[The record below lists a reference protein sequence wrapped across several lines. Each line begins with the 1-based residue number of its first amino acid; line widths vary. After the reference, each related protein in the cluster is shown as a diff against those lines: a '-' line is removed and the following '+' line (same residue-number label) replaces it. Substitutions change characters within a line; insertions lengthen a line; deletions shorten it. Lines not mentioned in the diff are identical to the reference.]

1 MATKRAGINAKPT
14 TEIKISES
22 QFSSTISIA
31 GEIIQVDSPPLLK
44 KLAEAAI
51 FLAQGQGPTPV
62 TARKRAK
69 HMRTWAKVLKSEVDG
84 DLITGQLIVRQKNS
98 LILDVDGIEATCPL
112 ILLESDEVNQTEKIL
127 ALRVVYTDPATNS
140 MVLGS
145 GKMAKS
151 DLDSLSVLLDMK
163 AVLAESKTKKKK
175 P

>member
-1 MATKRAGINAKPT
+1 
-14 TEIKISES
+14 
-22 QFSSTISIA
+22 
-31 GEIIQVDSPPLLK
+31 
-44 KLAEAAI
+44 
-51 FLAQGQGPTPV
+51 
-62 TARKRAK
+62 
-69 HMRTWAKVLKSEVDG
+69 
-84 DLITGQLIVRQKNS
+84 
-98 LILDVDGIEATCPL
+98 
-112 ILLESDEVNQTEKIL
+112 LESDEVNQTEKIL